1 MSTPA
6 RFTACRGIAIAELSG
21 WPGAAVRSR
30 RGPDARGARPLVIG
44 LTICLG
50 LAACGG
56 NAPRAGTSL
65 QEHPCTVHYRA
76 ARCGTVTVPEG
87 RLTGKGRQIKIRF
100 VVFPASGRGSASR
113 VRPRCACGR

>member
-30 RGPDARGARPLVIG
+30 GGLDARGARPLVIG
-44 LTICLG
+44 RSICLG

-65 QEHPCTVHYRA
+65 QEQPCTVHYRA

-87 RLTGKGRQIKIRF
+87 RLTAM
-100 VVFPASGRGSASR
+100 PGS
-113 VRPRCACGR
+113 